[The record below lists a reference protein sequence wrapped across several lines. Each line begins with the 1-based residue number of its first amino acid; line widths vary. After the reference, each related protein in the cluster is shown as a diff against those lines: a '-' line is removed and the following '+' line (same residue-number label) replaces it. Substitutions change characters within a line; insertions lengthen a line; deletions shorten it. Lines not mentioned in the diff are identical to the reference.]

1 MTDADHDTGMKQLEM
16 GEANSNN
23 AEYYILRRDE
33 QPDVHCRCY
42 GSTSFVRLENEEQLD
57 HPTIATYHLWQ
68 AERMGYTV
76 DKVSRE
82 DTVWEKID
90 RERDRSV

>member
-1 MTDADHDTGMKQLEM
+1 MSDDLDTGMKQLKV
-16 GEANSNN
+16 GEADTNN

-33 QPDVHCRCY
+33 EPDVHFRCY
-42 GSTSFVRLENEEQLD
+42 GSSSFVRLENEDSLD

-68 AERMGYTV
+68 LEREGYTV
-76 DKVSRE
+76 DKVPRE

-90 RERDRSV
+90 RERGCNV